1 MRPGW
6 CLAVEGY
13 DEEDVLVAGSDF
25 AWVPQGGQDRASDMA
40 LIYVNPVGAAPRS
53 VCVTGPGVR
62 HSATVTE
69 DEPLVLR
76 REDTEG
82 EPDKSS
88 HRRTGE
94 VFTFRAG
101 LGKRGLA
108 GGLPTG

>member
-1 MRPGW
+1 
-6 CLAVEGY
+6 
-13 DEEDVLVAGSDF
+13 
-25 AWVPQGGQDRASDMA
+25 MA

-53 VCVTGPGVR
+53 VYVTGPGVR

-69 DEPLVLR
+69 DEPLVPR

-94 VFTFRAG
+94 VFTFGRELAVYG
-101 LGKRGLA
+101 LSGV
-108 GGLPTG
+108 LPTG